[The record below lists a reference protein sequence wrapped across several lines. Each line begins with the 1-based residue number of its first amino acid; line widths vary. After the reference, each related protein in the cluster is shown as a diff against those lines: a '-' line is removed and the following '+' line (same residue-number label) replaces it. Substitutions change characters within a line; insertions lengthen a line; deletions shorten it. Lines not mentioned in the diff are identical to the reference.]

1 MLKYLFV
8 LYLLISSIFTFYCL
22 ETKLHSHSIK
32 NLVYNRQLREQN
44 IISNFPLYCMENNEF
59 SNINNQI
66 NYENK
71 IDEINETLN
80 NMCCGEVNEK
90 SEIKEYEQLEKE
102 LFLILQKIRKHSFNK
117 IYEKSKKLYELTRK
131 KSD

>member
-1 MLKYLFV
+1 MLKYLFI
-8 LYLLISSIFTFYCL
+8 LYLSISFIFTYNCL
-22 ETKLHSHSIK
+22 ETKFYSNSIK
-32 NLVYNRQLREQN
+32 NLVYNRHLREQN

-59 SNINNQI
+59 SNINNQT

-71 IDEINETLN
+71 INEINETLN

-90 SEIKEYEQLEKE
+90 FEIKEYEQLEKE
-102 LFLILQKIRKHSFNK
+102 LFIILQKIRKHSFNK
-117 IYEKSKKLYELTRK
+117 IYEKSKKLYKLTNK